1 MPPSTSNELVIPV
14 PSKAVLA
21 IQAKPSIPRLWR
33 RSQRR
38 EGRNGRISRAVESA
52 CILLCA
58 TFAYLLLCELGVRLA
73 IHAPLFE
80 IHDFRHERAA
90 KTINHA
96 VEYDSL
102 LGWRLKSFITSPG
115 FNTLQYGFRS
125 NDGPNVEVR
134 QGGVLAVGSSFT
146 AGSEVNDEQ
155 SWPAHLEQITGWNV
169 NNAGSGNYVADQIM
183 MHGEQLLP
191 LIHPQVLVVDL
202 IPDNI
207 VGASYSSYGWP
218 KPYFTV
224 ENDALVQ
231 HNEPVPTVRDP
242 GRDRFGIKPFLG
254 HLAIAD
260 QFMTAFFANS
270 WFSSDGSSY
279 ITTHNDVV
287 DVTCRLLDRLKQETD
302 ADNVRLVLYLQFA
315 GSHVISTP
323 HEAEQSVGVSKCA
336 RNLHIATV
344 DEFATLREIYEKNPD
359 DLREYYH
366 IEPNGATGHKSS
378 FGNLQAARSLE
389 PVIRSFGAA
398 IDQKSK

>member
-1 MPPSTSNELVIPV
+1 MARMIESGCI
-14 PSKAVLA
+14 VL
-21 IQAKPSIPRLWR
+21 L
-33 RSQRR
+33 
-38 EGRNGRISRAVESA
+38 
-52 CILLCA
+52 A
-58 TFAYLLLCELGVRLA
+58 TLIYLLLCETAFRIA
-73 IHAPLFE
+73 IHAPLLEFR
-80 IHDFRHERAA
+80 DFRHERAA

-102 LGWRLKSFITSPG
+102 LGWRLKSFLTSPG

-125 NDGPNVEVR
+125 NDGPNIEVW

-155 SWPAHLEQITGWNV
+155 SWPAHLEQISGWNV
-169 NNAGSGNYVADQIM
+169 NNAGSGNYVADQII

-207 VGASYSSYGWP
+207 VGAGYSSYGWP
-218 KPYFTV
+218 KPYYTV
-224 ENDALVQ
+224 ENDTLVQ
-231 HNEPVPTVRDP
+231 HNEPVPAVRDP

-254 HLAIAD
+254 HFAIAD
-260 QFMTAFFANS
+260 QFMTAFFSNS

-279 ITTHNDVV
+279 ITIHNDVV
-287 DVTCRLLDRLKQETD
+287 DVTCRLLGRLKQETD

-323 HEAEQSVGVSKCA
+323 HEAEQSVGVGKCA

-344 DEFATLREIYEKNPD
+344 DEFATLREIYEKNPE
-359 DLREYYH
+359 DLREYYN
-366 IEPNGATGHKSS
+366 IEPNGLTGHKSS
-378 FGNLQAARSLE
+378 FGNLEAARSLE
-389 PVIRSFGAA
+389 PVIRSFGIA